1 MDQQHHNS
9 PREPGSTPPS
19 SNSTSNHAP
28 GGIFGELLLNVYQHL
43 PVVVVQLT
51 IDGVVLNMNP
61 EAVRVLGY
69 AESELAGKNFWA
81 VMFPGRLFA
90 QVPRFMSAADPLQ
103 QFARDVP
110 MTIRT
115 KEGRDR
121 VLAWTRHVQNGVGV
135 GSIKT
140 LLCMGVDLTDR
151 LLAADVAATLPG
163 AGQREP
169 EPTVMG
175 VGNGGTVDSETVT
188 PIAITPPATGSPAV
202 AIAQVHEFLTE
213 VTLRVEAMQAAYA
226 RGEMEQLAGIAEVL
240 GQGAY
245 ACGLLGFSARAERL
259 HVAAS
264 GRALGEVTDLVKEIA
279 ALVQHGG
286 AAGTAGS
293 GEMIG

>member
-1 MDQQHHNS
+1 V
-9 PREPGSTPPS
+9 
-19 SNSTSNHAP
+19 
-28 GGIFGELLLNVYQHL
+28 FGELLLSVYQHL
-43 PVVVVQLT
+43 PVVVLQLT
-51 IDGVVLNMNP
+51 MDGMVLNMNP

-69 AESELAGKNFWA
+69 AERELAGKNFWS
-81 VMFPGRLFA
+81 VLFPGRLFA
-90 QVPRFMSAADPLQ
+90 QVPRFMSAADPMQ

-110 MTIRT
+110 MTVRT
-115 KEGRDR
+115 KDGRDR
-121 VLAWTRHVQNGVGV
+121 VLAWTRHVQNGT
-135 GSIKT
+135 GSLKM

-151 LLAADVAATLPG
+151 LTTADLAAATG
-163 AGQREP
+163 RGQSAELP

-188 PIAITPPATGSPAV
+188 PIAITPPAAGSPAV

-213 VTLRVEAMQAAYA
+213 VAVRVEALQAAYA
-226 RGEMEQLAGIAEVL
+226 RGEMEQLAGIAETL

-264 GRALGEVTDLVKEIA
+264 GRALGEVTALVKEIA

-286 AAGTAGS
+286 AAGS
-293 GEMIG
+293 NEMIG